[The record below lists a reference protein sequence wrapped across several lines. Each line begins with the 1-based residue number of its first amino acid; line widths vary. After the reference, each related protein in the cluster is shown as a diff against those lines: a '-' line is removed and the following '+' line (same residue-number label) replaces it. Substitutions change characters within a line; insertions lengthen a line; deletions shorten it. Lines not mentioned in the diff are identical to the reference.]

1 MKVAFMDLIS
11 AENFALSKKVEWD
24 GKLDDIS
31 EAIGKFYTLDSF
43 HGEAA
48 DSARL
53 YMYEVHSYILAQLKV
68 YLSELIS
75 KISIYTWQ
83 YLTLDSNISA
93 VIDTDTLYFCQD
105 QMATNSDYVE
115 TKDGEIQG
123 TLNDISD
130 LYQAPSTSYTL
141 VTDEMNEVGDSA
153 TTLAEKII
161 SYDEFECENVQQVI
175 DYEFDIYSLIAEA
188 TKGEVSSVG
197 SYKMGDIEK
206 YDSYEVTYEQ
216 MERSEVYLGLNSEN
230 TETALGVVSS
240 VNEELA
246 ETAELEKKKRNSV
259 FHYVKG
265 AGIIVTGVAA
275 VIVTQGAATPVVVMA
290 FGGATVCCA
299 FGGAEFYEATDEVLN
314 VVNNEPYNVACNPIR
329 DTVFSGDQDAYDL
342 AFNTTQLATGA
353 VGNIPNALAG
363 AAEYG
368 IEETGE
374 YVFVATVENIA
385 IAEAKGQIAAWSV
398 DGFEAVTGIEI
409 DDVTKDTICAAIDI
423 GDTVAGTA
431 GVDTIP
437 SIYSSSGK

>member
-1 MKVAFMDLIS
+1 MLK
-11 AENFALSKKVEWD
+11 WP
-24 GKLDDIS
+24 
-31 EAIGKFYTLDSF
+31 DST
-43 HGEAA
+43 E
-48 DSARL
+48 
-53 YMYEVHSYILAQLKV
+53 
-68 YLSELIS
+68 
-75 KISIYTWQ
+75 
-83 YLTLDSNISA
+83 
-93 VIDTDTLYFCQD
+93 
-105 QMATNSDYVE
+105 
-115 TKDGEIQG
+115 
-123 TLNDISD
+123 
-130 LYQAPSTSYTL
+130 
-141 VTDEMNEVGDSA
+141 
-153 TTLAEKII
+153 
-161 SYDEFECENVQQVI
+161 QQSGS
-175 DYEFDIYSLIAEA
+175 F
-188 TKGEVSSVG
+188 SSW
-197 SYKMGDIEK
+197 
-206 YDSYEVTYEQ
+206 
-216 MERSEVYLGLNSEN
+216 
-230 TETALGVVSS
+230 
-240 VNEELA
+240 
-246 ETAELEKKKRNSV
+246 KKRNSV